1 MKILFIAIPNSVHTA
16 RWISQITDCGWDLR
30 LFSAWL
36 ATPQSDFRNITILGS
51 RSFRRPRMNPS
62 VSFVGWTEKYFYC
75 DWIMEVLRRRMHQN
89 FRQRAL
95 IRAIREFRPDIIH
108 SLEFQHAGYL
118 ALYAKERI
126 GSSFPVWIATNW
138 GSDIY
143 LYRKI
148 SEHETKIRKIL
159 NLCDY
164 YSGECERD
172 VHIAREMGLTGKI
185 LPVLPNAGGMPIDA
199 IYPLR
204 SPGPISGRKIIML
217 KGYQGWS
224 GRALVALEAIKLCKE
239 SLGGYT
245 IIVYSAS
252 RDVLEKSRKVEK
264 ETGITIRNL
273 PQCSHEE
280 ILRLFGRARIY
291 IGLGIS
297 DGISTSLL
305 EAMVMGAFPI
315 QSCTACADEWIVD
328 GKSGFIVPPED
339 PVLVAEAIQKAL
351 TDDPLVNLA
360 AEINAKTTRERLDT
374 SVIKPQVVKLYEDV
388 YQARKG

>member
-1 MKILFIAIPNSVHTA
+1 M
-16 RWISQITDCGWDLR
+16 D
-30 LFSAWL
+30 
-36 ATPQSDFRNITILGS
+36 
-51 RSFRRPRMNPS
+51 PS
-62 VSFVGWTEKYFYC
+62 VNFVGWPEKYFYY
-75 DWIMEVLRRRMHQN
+75 DLILNILSHRDNQK

-95 IRAIREFRPDIIH
+95 IRAIQEYQPDIIH

-118 ALYAKERI
+118 ALIAKERI

-143 LYRKI
+143 HFRKI
-148 SEHETKIRKIL
+148 AEHETKIRKIL

-172 VHIAREMGLTGKI
+172 VHIAREMGFTGKV
-185 LPVLPNAGGMPIDA
+185 LPVLPNAGGIAIDA
-199 IYPLR
+199 IYTLR
-204 SPGPISGRKIIML
+204 SPGPISDRKFIMI

-245 IIVYSAS
+245 IVVYSAS
-252 RDVLEKSRKVEK
+252 QNVQAESKKLSR
-264 ETGITIRNL
+264 ETGIKITVL

-280 ILRLFGRARIY
+280 ILRMFGKSRLY

-315 QSCTACADEWIVD
+315 QSCTACADEWIID

-339 PVLVAEAIQKAL
+339 PELVAGAIQKAL
-351 TDDPLVNLA
+351 TDDSLVNLA
-360 AEINAKTTRERLDT
+360 DEINAKTARERLDT

>member
-16 RWISQITDCGWDLR
+16 RWISQISDRGWDLR

-36 ATPQSDFRNITILGS
+36 ATPQADFGHITIMGS
-51 RSFRRPRMNPS
+51 RSLRRPRMDPS
-62 VSFVGWTEKYFYC
+62 VNFIDWPEKFFYC
-75 DWIMEVLRRRMHQN
+75 DWIMEVLGRRKHRN

-95 IRAIREFRPDIIH
+95 IRAIRDFQPDIIH

-118 ALYAKERI
+118 ALNAKDKM
-126 GSSFPVWIATNW
+126 GSSFPIWIATNW

-143 LYRKI
+143 LYRKKP
-148 SEHETKIRKIL
+148 EHETKIRKIL
-159 NLCDY
+159 KLCDY

-172 VHIAREMGLTGKI
+172 VHIAREMGFIGKV
-185 LPVLPNAGGMPIDA
+185 LPVLPNAGGMPMNA

-204 SPGPISGRKIIML
+204 SPGPVSGRKIIMI

-224 GRALVALEAIKLCKE
+224 GRALVALKAIRLCQG
-239 SLGGYT
+239 SLAGYT
-245 IIVYSAS
+245 IVVYSAS
-252 RDVLEKSRKVEK
+252 QDVQAETKKVAK
-264 ETGITIRNL
+264 ETGIAIQNL
-273 PQCSHEE
+273 PKCSHEE
-280 ILRLFGRARIY
+280 ILRMFGRARMY

-339 PVLVAEAIQKAL
+339 PALVADKIRTAL
-351 TDDPLVNLA
+351 TDDPLVNHA
-360 AEINAKTTRERLDT
+360 AEMNLKTARERLDT